1 MELPIL
7 ISIDSYI
14 DTLEKFELTVSIR
27 PIARFLKSGIP
38 IYNSEIPDTAV
49 KKTKKRRRA

>member
-7 ISIDSYI
+7 ISIDSYM
-14 DTLEKFELTVSIR
+14 DTLEKSELTVSIR